1 VLRVADGVVLLP
13 DALDRAAAVLAAL
26 PQPFTT
32 SEARQALRTSRRV
45 AIPLL
50 ELLDR
55 HRVTTRLPD
64 DRRTVVRP
72 PTGAAG
78 AGRAVGTGGG

>member
-1 VLRVADGVVLLP
+1 VLRVADGVVLLAGA
-13 DALDRAAAVLAAL
+13 DRRAAEVLGGL

-45 AIPLL
+45 VIPLL

-55 HRVTTRLPD
+55 GHLTRRLPD
-64 DRRTVVRP
+64 DRRTVTDTTQP
-72 PTGAAG
+72 
-78 AGRAVGTGGG
+78 